1 MRKKSMKENAILN
14 ALRTL
19 AGIVFPL
26 ITYPYI
32 SRVLGKINFANSI
45 VSYFSLLAALG
56 ISSYAIREG
65 GAIRDDKN
73 KLKNFSNQIFTIN
86 MVFTAISYILLAILL
101 SFSKRLYAYKE
112 LIIIQSFIIFATTIG
127 IEWLFSIYEDYA
139 YITVRT
145 IAIQF
150 IVRCFFA

>member
-32 SRVLGKINFANSI
+32 SRVLGADNLGKINFANSI

-56 ISSYAIREG
+56 ISTLTVKVVSPSG
-65 GAIRDDKN
+65 VTLQVKFCCS
-73 KLKNFSNQIFTIN
+73 KFFTK
-86 MVFTAISYILLAILL
+86 TSTSSL
-101 SFSKRLYAYKE
+101 
-112 LIIIQSFIIFATTIG
+112 
-127 IEWLFSIYEDYA
+127 
-139 YITVRT
+139 
-145 IAIQF
+145 
-150 IVRCFFA
+150 

>member
-32 SRVLGKINFANSI
+32 SRVLGADNLGKINFANSI

-139 YITVRT
+139 YILSRPLL
-145 IAIQF
+145 F
-150 IVRCFFA
+150 